1 MEVSILIIRQER
13 PEDYDT
19 VYHVV
24 KEAFENAEYTDGNEQ
39 NLVAA
44 LRKCKSFI
52 PELSLVA
59 VEDEKIVG
67 HILFTK
73 AVDRKSTRLNSSHTD
88 SSRMPSSA

>member
-39 NLVAA
+39 NL
-44 LRKCKSFI
+44 
-52 PELSLVA
+52 
-59 VEDEKIVG
+59 
-67 HILFTK
+67 K
-73 AVDRKSTRLNSSHTD
+73 AKMQMKNMLL
-88 SSRMPSSA
+88 

>member
-39 NLVAA
+39 HL
-44 LRKCKSFI
+44 
-52 PELSLVA
+52 
-59 VEDEKIVG
+59 
-67 HILFTK
+67 K
-73 AVDRKSTRLNSSHTD
+73 AKMQMKNMLL
-88 SSRMPSSA
+88 

>member
-1 MEVSILIIRQER
+1 MIIRQER

-44 LRKCKSFI
+44 LEKANRLFRNFLLL
-52 PELSLVA
+52 LSR
-59 VEDEKIVG
+59 
-67 HILFTK
+67 TK
-73 AVDRKSTRLNSSHTD
+73 KL
-88 SSRMPSSA
+88 

>member
-39 NLVAA
+39 NLV
-44 LRKCKSFI
+44 LWHLI
-52 PELSLVA
+52 LTEV
-59 VEDEKIVG
+59 KI
-67 HILFTK
+67 
-73 AVDRKSTRLNSSHTD
+73 N
-88 SSRMPSSA
+88 

>member
-1 MEVSILIIRQER
+1 MIIRQER

-44 LRKCKSFI
+44 LRKANRLFRNFLLL
-52 PELSLVA
+52 LSR
-59 VEDEKIVG
+59 
-67 HILFTK
+67 TK
-73 AVDRKSTRLNSSHTD
+73 KL
-88 SSRMPSSA
+88 

>member
-1 MEVSILIIRQER
+1 MIIRQER

-44 LRKCKSFI
+44 LGSVKSFSQI
-52 PELSLVA
+52 GLQTLW
-59 VEDEKIVG
+59 
-67 HILFTK
+67 
-73 AVDRKSTRLNSSHTD
+73 
-88 SSRMPSSA
+88 